1 MKKLALSLIF
11 CAFGTL
17 FIYSQEIFVKNGFT
31 LSRMCAKIPI
41 LDKNITNYTIFVGGE
56 YFVHKHYEIS
66 SEIGYLVKGGQHDI
80 SPASGYEKISKTI
93 PFVQLGTTFRAKLSN
108 QNNAFFV
115 GVGPRVDISLNGG
128 NSIDY
133 YMAQYNMNRCVV
145 GVKAE
150 AGAKTYFNKI
160 GFGFSTQYS
169 FDINPMLYAD
179 NIALRN
185 SCFIFTLSVGYRL
198 K

>member
-1 MKKLALSLIF
+1 MKKLTLSLIF
-11 CAFGTL
+11 CTFGTL

-41 LDKNITNYTIFVGGE
+41 LDKNITNYTVFVGGE

-66 SEIGYLVKGGQHDI
+66 SEIGYLVKGGQDEI
-80 SPASGYEKISKTI
+80 STVSGYENISKTI
-93 PFVQLGTTFRAKLSN
+93 PFVQLSTTFRGKLSN
-108 QNNAFFV
+108 KNNALFV

-169 FDINPMLYAD
+169 FDINPMLYGD

>member
-11 CAFGTL
+11 CTFGTL

-56 YFVHKHYEIS
+56 YGVHKHYEIS
-66 SEIGYLVKGGQHDI
+66 SEIGYLVKGGQDEI
-80 SPASGYEKISKTI
+80 STVSGYENISKTI
-93 PFVQLGTTFRAKLSN
+93 PFVQFGTTFRAKLSN

-115 GVGPRVDISLNGG
+115 GVGPRVDISLIGG

>member
-66 SEIGYLVKGGQHDI
+66 LEIGYLVKGGQDEI
-80 SPASGYEKISKTI
+80 STVSGYENISKTI

-115 GVGPRVDISLNGG
+115 GIGPRVDISLNGG

>member
-66 SEIGYLVKGGQHDI
+66 SEIGYLVKGGQDEI
-80 SPASGYEKISKTI
+80 STVSGYENISKTN

-108 QNNAFFV
+108 QN
-115 GVGPRVDISLNGG
+115 GG
-128 NSIDY
+128 NSIEY
-133 YMAQYNMNRCVV
+133 YMAQYSMNRCVV

>member
-17 FIYSQEIFVKNGFT
+17 FICSQEIFVKNGFT

-66 SEIGYLVKGGQHDI
+66 SEIGYLVKGGQDEI
-80 SPASGYEKISKTI
+80 STVSGYENISKTI

-115 GVGPRVDISLNGG
+115 GIGPRVDISLNGG

-185 SCFIFTLSVGYRL
+185 SCIIFTLSVGYRL

>member
-11 CAFGTL
+11 CTFGTL
-17 FIYSQEIFVKNGFT
+17 FICSQEIFVKNGFT

-41 LDKNITNYTIFVGGE
+41 LDKNITNYTILVGGD
-56 YFVHKHYEIS
+56 YEIS
-66 SEIGYLVKGGQHDI
+66 SEIGYLVKGGQDEI
-80 SPASGYEKISKTI
+80 STVSGYENISKTI